1 MRNALTGVAC
11 VAALSA
17 SVALHAEESAGEGPD
32 QSWKGA
38 LELAYLLKRG
48 NTESDT
54 LRGLLDAEKE
64 TPDWRHTGKLE
75 SSSERSRPTRDDD
88 FETTGERHFGSYK
101 IDRKFGEANYI
112 FNILSAERDRFSGY
126 EYEAAY
132 ALGYGRRI
140 LQLPAHQLDAE
151 IGPGYRWRRIDD
163 DLLVD
168 EDADKYDNHAVLRL
182 AARYTWQISESA
194 QFREE
199 IISEIDDDGT
209 QSRFVTTLTNK
220 LNSRL
225 SSRITHT
232 LRHNSEVQ
240 EGVRKTDQEL
250 SVGLVYGF

>member
-1 MRNALTGVAC
+1 MGRALSGVAC
-11 VAALSA
+11 LASLSA
-17 SVALHAEESAGEGPD
+17 SMVLHAEEPAVAADDPGWAGAVEV
-32 QSWKGA
+32 S
-38 LELAYLLKRG
+38 YLLKRG

-54 LRGLLDAEKE
+54 LRSLLDAERE
-64 TPDWRHTGKLE
+64 MPNWRHTAKLE
-75 SSSERSRPTRDDD
+75 SSSERSRPSRDED

-112 FNILSAERDRFSGY
+112 FNIVTAERDRFSGY
-126 EYEAAY
+126 EYEASY

-163 DLLVD
+163 DLLVE
-168 EDADKYDNHAVLRL
+168 EDQDKFDNHAVLRL

-199 IISEIDDDGT
+199 IISEIDDGGT
-209 QSRFVTTLTNK
+209 QSRFVTSLTQK

-232 LRHNSEVQ
+232 LRHTSQVQ

-250 SVGLVYGF
+250 SIGLVYGF